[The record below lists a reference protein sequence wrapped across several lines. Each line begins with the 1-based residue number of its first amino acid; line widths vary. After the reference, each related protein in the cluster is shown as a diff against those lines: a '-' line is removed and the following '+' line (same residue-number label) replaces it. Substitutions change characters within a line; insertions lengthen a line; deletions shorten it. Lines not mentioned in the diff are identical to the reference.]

1 VLQIRTL
8 RQPEEMSLMVSWD
21 IPSKFTKMSKQV
33 SIWLGSINLLPDSFV
48 STKIEMSIPESVLKM
63 SSPDAPALVVCNVLT
78 THCLK
83 LVKAKMR
90 GTDQGPNGNAVPLHS
105 WKKLRSSCLAWRTCS
120 RQSQG
125 YRLGTSLEHISMIS
139 CDQRGFQH
147 QLSDGVPFRWSW
159 IVWWCE

>member
-1 VLQIRTL
+1 MGRHEPDAQLVFGAPVGRLEAPVREPEILGNRRDQ

-105 WKKLRSSCLAWRTCS
+105 
-120 RQSQG
+120 
-125 YRLGTSLEHISMIS
+125 
-139 CDQRGFQH
+139 
-147 QLSDGVPFRWSW
+147 
-159 IVWWCE
+159 